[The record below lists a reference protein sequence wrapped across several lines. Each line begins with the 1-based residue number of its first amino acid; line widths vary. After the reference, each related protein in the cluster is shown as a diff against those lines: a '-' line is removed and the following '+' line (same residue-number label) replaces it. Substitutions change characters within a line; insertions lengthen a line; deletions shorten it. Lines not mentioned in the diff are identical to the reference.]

1 MNQVEEKKVDPKD
14 VKDLVVKNMID
25 LLRACAMLTKPSK
38 ADIELRKVRFGERI
52 RQKTLILD
60 MDETLIHSK
69 FYKLNGDEAETIPD
83 GLVMTENGS
92 EFNILISNNPS

>member
-52 RQKTLILD
+52 R
-60 MDETLIHSK
+60 
-69 FYKLNGDEAETIPD
+69 
-83 GLVMTENGS
+83 
-92 EFNILISNNPS
+92 

>member
-1 MNQVEEKKVDPKD
+1 
-14 VKDLVVKNMID
+14 
-25 LLRACAMLTKPSK
+25 
-38 ADIELRKVRFGERI
+38 
-52 RQKTLILD
+52 